1 MAAILAAARE
11 AFARHGRDGARID
24 AIAEAAGINKR
35 MIYYYFTDKE
45 GLFLATLEAL
55 YRGISEAADLLVL
68 TKDPQ
73 DALDEYVEGMFS
85 YYRAHPETVAILNNE
100 NLYAARHLKRST
112 VIPELKGR
120 FADKL
125 DDVLRQGVT
134 NGVFRPGLDTV
145 TIHITVIALV
155 YLYVGN
161 NATLS
166 VYFGRDLSSESAHQ
180 AWLQHIKSSIRAI
193 VAAPRT

>member
-1 MAAILAAARE
+1 M
-11 AFARHGRDGARID
+11 
-24 AIAEAAGINKR
+24 
-35 MIYYYFTDKE
+35 
-45 GLFLATLEAL
+45 
-55 YRGISEAADLLVL
+55 
-68 TKDPQ
+68 
-73 DALDEYVEGMFS
+73 
-85 YYRAHPETVAILNNE
+85 
-100 NLYAARHLKRST
+100 
-112 VIPELKGR
+112 
-120 FADKL
+120 
-125 DDVLRQGVT
+125 
-134 NGVFRPGLDTV
+134 